1 METLRTYTSENG
13 ILGKDFTHDK
23 VFFRLY
29 HSHLPQNME
38 RDDAGRK
45 WIDFDTQLRLH
56 PGFIEDENGYGIWAT
71 FGDAKKLR
79 SLLRDTMRYGDSIAI
94 LQLFPHECYR
104 LHKEKQELN
113 GDRYQVEFHGPL
125 DEPDTWKYLR
135 NYFDIHDLVEYDSSF
150 WKWKDIVEMISR

>member
-1 METLRTYTSENG
+1 METLRTYASENG

-29 HSHLPQNME
+29 HSHLPETME
-38 RDDAGRK
+38 RDDVGRK

-71 FGDAKKLR
+71 FGDTKKLR
-79 SLLRDTMRYGDSIAI
+79 CLLEQTDLYGDSIAI
-94 LQLFPHECYR
+94 LQLFPHERYR

-113 GDRYQVEFHGPL
+113 GNRYQIEFHGPL
-125 DEPDTWKYLR
+125 NDPNTWRCLKKY
-135 NYFDIHDLVEYDSSF
+135 FAIHKLVEFSPNNIR
-150 WKWKDIVEMISR
+150 WGKIVDMILE